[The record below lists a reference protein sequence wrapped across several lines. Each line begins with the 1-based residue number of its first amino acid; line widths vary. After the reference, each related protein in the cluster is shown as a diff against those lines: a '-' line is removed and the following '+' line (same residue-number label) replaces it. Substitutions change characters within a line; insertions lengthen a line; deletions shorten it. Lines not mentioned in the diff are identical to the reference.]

1 MELKVKPEDMYL
13 YRYDSTFEGFLT
25 LVFDAYVRKAFPDKI
40 VRADDRSLFDGEA
53 CTVITDS
60 VRAKRVWA
68 GLRKKISPSACSMLS
83 VVFLSELPDV
93 EMLLFRYIRK
103 AFSENQSPELNF
115 GDPDVL
121 EASKIYRKVAREA
134 EHIRMFARFQ
144 KTADGIFFAPVE
156 PCYNVLPLVED
167 FFTDRFSDQ
176 PWIVYDVQRNYGL
189 YYDLHKTVEMAF
201 DKLDFDFATG
211 KLHDAQAAADEK
223 YFQQLWKN
231 YFKAISIKERTN
243 PRLHRQ
249 LLPKR
254 FWKFLP
260 EKQYK

>member
-1 MELKVKPEDMYL
+1 MHL
-13 YRYDSTFEGFLT
+13 YHYDHTFEGFLT

-40 VRADDRSLFDGEA
+40 VRAGDLSLFDGEA
-53 CTVITDS
+53 FTVIADTA
-60 VRAKRVWA
+60 RAQRVWS

-103 AFSENQSPELNF
+103 AFAGNQSPELDF

-121 EASKIYRKVAREA
+121 ETTKIYKKVTREA
-134 EHIRMFARFQ
+134 ERIRMFVRFQ
-144 KTADGIFFAPVE
+144 KTADGIFFAPVA
-156 PCYNVLPLVED
+156 PHYNVLPLVVD

-189 YYDLHKTVEMAF
+189 YYDLHTTVEMVF
-201 DKLDFDFATG
+201 DKLDFDFTTG
-211 KLHDAQAAADEK
+211 KLHDGQAADDEK
-223 YFQQLWKN
+223 CFQQLWKN
-231 YFKAISIKERTN
+231 YFKSISIKERAN

-254 FWKFLP
+254 FWRFLP
-260 EKQYK
+260 EKQ

>member
-1 MELKVKPEDMYL
+1 MLL

-25 LVFDAYVRKAFPDKI
+25 LVFDAYIRKAFPDKI

-53 CTVITDS
+53 CTVITDTA
-60 VRAKRVWA
+60 RAQRVWM
-68 GLRKKISPSACSMLS
+68 GLHKKISPSACSMLS
-83 VVFLSELPDV
+83 VVFLSELPEV

-103 AFSENQSPELNF
+103 ALAGDQSPELDF

-121 EASKIYRKVAREA
+121 ETSKIYRKVTREA
-134 EHIRMFARFQ
+134 ERVRMFVRFQ
-144 KTADGIFFAPVE
+144 KTADDIFFAPVA
-156 PCYNVLPLVED
+156 PRYNVLPLVVD
-167 FFTDRFSDQ
+167 FFSDRFSDQ

-189 YYDLHKTVEMAF
+189 YYDLHKTIEVVF
-201 DKLDFDFATG
+201 DNLDFDFTTG
-211 KLHDAQAAADEK
+211 KLHDEQAAADEK

-231 YFKAISIKERTN
+231 YFKSISIKERTN

-260 EKQYK
+260 EKQ